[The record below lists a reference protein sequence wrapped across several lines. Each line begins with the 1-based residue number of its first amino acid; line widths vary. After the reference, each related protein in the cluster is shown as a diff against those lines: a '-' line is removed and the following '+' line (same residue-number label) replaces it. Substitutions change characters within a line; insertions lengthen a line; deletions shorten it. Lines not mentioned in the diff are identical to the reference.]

1 MFGNVNVDYK
11 PCKTVSQLRRA
22 CNYILGRNYDQIRKG
37 VIKTRPD
44 LYYAFDSNRD
54 KFADAAL
61 LTRRLWG
68 KSCTDKR
75 SNLAYKMSISFSPED
90 NDRLT
95 YKQAFEIAKDFAD
108 EHFHSKGF
116 DVMFAVHTDTEHIHA
131 HFIIGNCNRNTGKAF
146 RRGQKELYDMS
157 EYFGEQ
163 CGQYGLEHSIRE
175 DYYSTKTER
184 SKVKFNEAQ
193 MTRKGKESF
202 KQELRE
208 AIETECRDERNH
220 SFADV
225 INGLSK
231 HYHVECRVR
240 GNTVSYRHPEYT
252 DKNGGLV
259 AVRGSKLGKAYTK
272 GGIENV
278 INEIRRKRGQ
288 ERALDR
294 RSEREQLRNN
304 YNGGNF
310 QYSEREYR
318 RDGSTYAV
326 QTDKSISER
335 VEREMAEK
343 ETRSTAERERRA
355 RQRVCRAD
363 DDFER

>member
-11 PCKTVSQLRRA
+11 PCKNATQLKRS
-22 CNYILGRNYDQIRKG
+22 CDYILGRNYDQLKKG
-37 VIKTRPD
+37 IIKTTPE
-44 LYYAFDSNRD
+44 LYYAFDDNRD
-54 KFADAAL
+54 KFAEAVL

-68 KSCTDKR
+68 KPCSDKR

-95 YKQAFEIAKDFAD
+95 YKQAFEIAKEFAD

-116 DVMFAVHTDTEHIHA
+116 DVMFAVHIDTEHIHA

-146 RRGQKELYDMS
+146 RRSERDLYDMS
-157 EYFGEQ
+157 EYFGAQ
-163 CGQYGLEHSIRE
+163 CSRYGLDHSVR
-175 DYYSTKTER
+175 DSYYSEKLDHKKE
-184 SKVKFNEAQ
+184 KYNEAQ
-193 MTRKGKESF
+193 MRKKGKETF

-208 AIETECRDERNH
+208 AIDIECRDSRNKT
-220 SFADV
+220 FDDV
-225 INGLSK
+225 INAIK
-231 HYHVECRVR
+231 VHYHIESRVK
-240 GNTVSYRHPEYT
+240 GNTVSFRHPEYT

-278 INEIRRKRGQ
+278 INEIRRKREQ
-288 ERALDR
+288 ERDLDC
-294 RSEREQLRNN
+294 RSERGQFRSDS
-304 YNGGNF
+304 NGGNF
-310 QYSEREYR
+310 RTSERDR
-318 RDGSTYAV
+318 GGNAPNNARSTE
-326 QTDKSISER
+326 ILSE
-335 VEREMAEK
+335 ESQREVSEAEA
-343 ETRSTAERERRA
+343 RITAERERRA

>member
-68 KSCTDKR
+68 KPCTDKR
-75 SNLAYKMSISFSPED
+75 SNLAFKMSISFSPDD

-95 YKQAFEIAKDFAD
+95 YNQAFNIAKGFA
-108 EHFHSKGF
+108 EKHFYSQGF
-116 DVMFAVHTDTEHIHA
+116 DVLFAVHTDTEHIHA

-163 CGQYGLEHSIRE
+163 CRQYGLEHSVRE
-175 DYYSTKTER
+175 DYYSTKTVQ

-193 MTRKGKESF
+193 MTRKGKETF

-225 INGLSK
+225 IDGLSK

-240 GNTVSYRHPEYT
+240 GNTVSYRHPEY
-252 DKNGGLV
+252 KNKKGELV
-259 AVRGSKLGKAYTK
+259 SVRGSKLGKTYTK
-272 GGIENV
+272 EGIENV
-278 INEIRRKRGQ
+278 IKEIQR
-288 ERALDR
+288 
-294 RSEREQLRNN
+294 ERERSRKYDKGNSDGNN
-304 YNGGNF
+304 RTFDRGNDRGREVTR
-310 QYSEREYR
+310 YDARTDTLLSEKSQRE
-318 RDGSTYAV
+318 
-326 QTDKSISER
+326 ISE
-335 VEREMAEK
+335 K
-343 ETRSTAERERRA
+343 EARITAERERRA
-355 RQRVCRAD
+355 RQRACRAD
-363 DDFER
+363 DDLER